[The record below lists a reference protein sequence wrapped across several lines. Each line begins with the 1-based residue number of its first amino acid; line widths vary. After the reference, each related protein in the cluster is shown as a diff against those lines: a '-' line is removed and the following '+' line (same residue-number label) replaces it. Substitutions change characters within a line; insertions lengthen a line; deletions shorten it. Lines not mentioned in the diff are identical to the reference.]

1 MHLKF
6 ALPLA
11 KGNAQLTAVI
21 LHNLAVMNYCELTDH
36 NERVTSGDGLD
47 DDNEK
52 LEQIKKVE
60 LEKAKKKRDDKLMRI
75 ELER

>member
-1 MHLKF
+1 M
-6 ALPLA
+6 
-11 KGNAQLTAVI
+11 TAVI
-21 LHNLAVMNYCELTDH
+21 LHNLAAMNYCELTDH
-36 NERVTSGDGLD
+36 NERVASGDGLD